1 NQQLESF
8 ELQVESQYETV
19 LKALKFVIGLPLSAV
34 MDIPID
40 IGFNESED
48 WSKQKTLDELIQEKQ
63 LQLKQQELTTL
74 KNSRIPSLAIYGNYG
89 RTGFGFT
96 GDPESFLNFYPVSFL
111 GVQLNMPL
119 FNGSVTHKKISQ
131 KKMELENNQ
140 LQQDLIVEQTD
151 MLHQNALR
159 QSHVAKSQLQTS
171 QQQIQLAESVYQRT
185 ILQQQ
190 EGLASLT
197 EVLLA
202 DNALRDAQQL
212 YLNAMVE
219 YLKANLDIKKTS
231 GNLLN

>member
-1 NQQLESF
+1 
-8 ELQVESQYETV
+8 
-19 LKALKFVIGLPLSAV
+19 
-34 MDIPID
+34 
-40 IGFNESED
+40 
-48 WSKQKTLDELIQEKQ
+48 
-63 LQLKQQELTTL
+63 
-74 KNSRIPSLAIYGNYG
+74 
-89 RTGFGFT
+89 
-96 GDPESFLNFYPVSFL
+96 
-111 GVQLNMPL
+111 
-119 FNGSVTHKKISQ
+119 
-131 KKMELENNQ
+131 MELENNQ